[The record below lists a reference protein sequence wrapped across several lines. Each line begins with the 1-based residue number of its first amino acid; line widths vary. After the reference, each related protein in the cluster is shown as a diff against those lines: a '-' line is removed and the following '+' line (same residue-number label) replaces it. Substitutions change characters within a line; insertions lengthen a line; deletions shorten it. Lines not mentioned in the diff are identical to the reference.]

1 MKLSSDQR
9 LMVIWGG
16 VVLML
21 TCTYWFTHSF
31 QIRVGSPQARE
42 PRRIMR
48 VVSLNDPNEKLPVF
62 DEAAQITALR
72 QYAGLHFGDPDAELL
87 TITEPVVA
95 KAQIW
100 RLVKFR
106 AKNSFG
112 APVINEFMATFEGNE
127 LLRLADD
134 DDFSKVP
141 GDNQEESRTFMKAL
155 ASAHTLDVR
164 LKK

>member
-1 MKLSSDQR
+1 
-9 LMVIWGG
+9 
-16 VVLML
+16 ML

-31 QIRVGSPQARE
+31 QIRVASAEARE
-42 PRRIMR
+42 PRNIMR
-48 VVSLNDPNEKLPVF
+48 VVSLNAPNEKLPVF
-62 DEAAQITALR
+62 DEVEQIAALR

-95 KAQIW
+95 QGKIW

-106 AKNSFG
+106 AKNGFG
-112 APVINEFMATFEGNE
+112 SPVINKFMATFEGNQVI
-127 LLRLADD
+127 RLADE

-141 GDNQEESRTFMKAL
+141 GDNQEESQTFMKAL

-164 LKK
+164 IKK